1 MTPRLGSAAACTE
14 WLASARTDE
23 GSRPA
28 AWPMGGGNPSVS
40 AAIMA
45 HRIRVAPID
54 TSQNCSR
61 PRQQNMTEFDDKSRK
76 HGNFPPHQQTSKHVE
91 GPHPCSGGVLQKAAS
106 FLEVRPAKISS
117 RGPVTHHQPASGSAL
132 ASPSLARPYK
142 SSIEFDTT
150 LDDTTFLARSLFL
163 FLGHVAFI
171 PRGSSCMNS
180 VISGLEVKKSE
191 PFDSKQSQEEVR
203 ILHPH

>member
-1 MTPRLGSAAACTE
+1 
-14 WLASARTDE
+14 
-23 GSRPA
+23 
-28 AWPMGGGNPSVS
+28 
-40 AAIMA
+40 MA
-45 HRIRVAPID
+45 HRIRVTPID
-54 TSQNCSR
+54 TSQNRSR
-61 PRQQNMTEFDDKSRK
+61 PRQQNMSEFDDKSRK
-76 HGNFPPHQQTSKHVE
+76 HGNLPPHQQTSKHVE

-132 ASPSLARPYK
+132 AGPSLARPYK
-142 SSIEFDTT
+142 SSIEFNKT

-171 PRGSSCMNS
+171 PRGSWCMNS
-180 VISGLEVKKSE
+180 VISGLEVKKFE
-191 PFDSKQSQEEVR
+191 PFNSQQSQEELR